1 MIRQDYKAAWNE
13 HSAKCICSTPELIEN
28 YDKAI
33 ADTTQTWVCHHR
45 LETHTS
51 DGILREIEISDEELK
66 SLGVYY
72 NRPPEELIF
81 MTRSEHRKLHK
92 SGSFKKG
99 HSVDKQKI
107 SETTKKAME
116 NVDMKSIMRF
126 WSENNK
132 YKVQEQR
139 KKNLQDKGKELLRKK
154 PLWKIYVGSFD
165 STSHRWNRLF
175 RL

>member
-139 KKNLQDKGKELLRKK
+139 KKMSEARKGKSPSNKGKTGKHWHLENGIRVWTGE
-154 PLWKIYVGSFD
+154 WK
-165 STSHRWNRLF
+165 
-175 RL
+175 